1 MVLERSNMEIKLYY
15 NSSDNRCIKK
25 VITDEFIISGTL
37 REETSIINP
46 EITIVCDG
54 ALRYNYCYIP
64 SLKRYYYINDIVSVR
79 NNVWK
84 LIMEVDPLMSFKN
97 DILAL
102 KVVVS
107 KQSSSSNGDEY
118 IDDGSLVTDNLMFK
132 TIYNFANGFNNQG
145 EYILITA
152 G

>member
-1 MVLERSNMEIKLYY
+1 MEIKLYY
-15 NSSDNRCIKK
+15 NSSDNRCINKELK
-25 VITDEFIISGTL
+25 NEFSILGTL
-37 REETSIINP
+37 REETSVINP
-46 EITIVCDG
+46 EITITSTTI
-54 ALRYNYCYIP
+54 LRYNYCYIP
-64 SLKRYYYINDIVSVR
+64 SLKRYYYINNIISIK

-97 DILAL
+97 DILSL

-107 KQSSSSNGDEY
+107 KQSSIDNGDEY

-132 TIYNFANGFNNQG
+132 TVYNFANGFNNNS

>member
-1 MVLERSNMEIKLYY
+1 MVERSNMDLKLYY

-25 VITDEFIISGTL
+25 NITDEFLISGTL
-37 REETSIINP
+37 RESTSIVNP
-46 EITIVCDG
+46 EITVVS
-54 ALRYNYCYIP
+54 AEPLRYNYCYIS
-64 SLKRYYYINDIVSVR
+64 SLRRYYYITNVISIK
-79 NNVWK
+79 NGVWK
-84 LIMEVDPLMSFKN
+84 LIMQVDPLMSFKS

-107 KQSSSSNGDEY
+107 KQSLVSIGDEY
-118 IDDGSLVTDNLMFK
+118 IDDGTLVTDNVMFK
-132 TIYNFANGFNNQG
+132 TVYNFANGFNNNG

>member
-1 MVLERSNMEIKLYY
+1 MEIKLYY
-15 NSSDNRCIKK
+15 NFSDNRCINKS
-25 VITDEFIISGTL
+25 ISDEFLITGTL
-37 REETSIINP
+37 REQASIINP
-46 EITIVCDG
+46 EITVISSVPI
-54 ALRYNYCYIP
+54 RYNYCYIP
-64 SLKRYYYINDIVSVR
+64 SLKRYYYINNIVSIK

-84 LIMEVDPLMSFKN
+84 LVMDVDPLMSFKR

-107 KQSSSSNGDEY
+107 KQTSIENGDEY

-132 TIYNFANGFNNQG
+132 TVYNFANGFNNDS

>member
-1 MVLERSNMEIKLYY
+1 
-15 NSSDNRCIKK
+15 
-25 VITDEFIISGTL
+25 
-37 REETSIINP
+37 
-46 EITIVCDG
+46 
-54 ALRYNYCYIP
+54 
-64 SLKRYYYINDIVSVR
+64 
-79 NNVWK
+79 
-84 LIMEVDPLMSFKN
+84 MEVDPLMSFKN

-107 KQSSSSNGDEY
+107 KQSSIDNGDEY

-132 TIYNFANGFNNQG
+132 TVYNFANGFNNNS

>member
-1 MVLERSNMEIKLYY
+1 MQIKLYY

-25 VITDEFIISGTL
+25 ALVDEFSITGTL
-37 REETSIINP
+37 RASTNIVNP
-46 EITIVCDG
+46 EITITSSTSM
-54 ALRYNYCYIP
+54 RYNYCYIP
-64 SLKRYYYINDIVSVR
+64 AFQRYYYINNIESVK

-84 LIMEVDPLMSFKN
+84 LIMQVDPLMSFKK
-97 DILAL
+97 DILSL
-102 KVVVS
+102 KAVVS
-107 KQSSSSNGDEY
+107 KQTSEENGDEY

-132 TIYNFANGFNNQG
+132 TVYNFANGFNSNS

>member
-1 MVLERSNMEIKLYY
+1 MDIKLYY

-25 VITDEFIISGTL
+25 VITDEFVLSGTL
-37 REETSIINP
+37 RESTSIVNP
-46 EITIVCDG
+46 EITVTS
-54 ALRYNYCYIP
+54 ANPLRYNYCYIP
-64 SLKRYYYINDIVSVR
+64 SLKRYYYINNVISVK
-79 NNVWK
+79 NGVWK
-84 LIMEVDPLMSFKN
+84 LVMEVDPLMSFKN

-102 KVVVS
+102 NVVAS
-107 KQSSSSNGDEY
+107 KQSSAEHGDEY

-132 TIYNFANGFNNQG
+132 TVYNFPTGFNNNS

>member
-1 MVLERSNMEIKLYY
+1 MEIKLYY

-25 VITDEFIISGTL
+25 NITNEFSITGTL
-37 REETSIINP
+37 RESTSIVNP
-46 EITIVCDG
+46 EITIV
-54 ALRYNYCYIP
+54 LPHPVRYNYCYIP
-64 SLKRYYYINDIVSVR
+64 SLNRYYYINNVISVK
-79 NNVWK
+79 NDVWK
-84 LIMEVDPLMSFKN
+84 LVMEVDPLMSFKN
-97 DILAL
+97 HILAL

-107 KQSSSSNGDEY
+107 KQSSPSNGDEY

-132 TIYNFANGFNNQG
+132 TVYNFANGFNNNS

>member
-1 MVLERSNMEIKLYY
+1 VLANEFS
-15 NSSDNRCIKK
+15 
-25 VITDEFIISGTL
+25 ITGTL
-37 REETSIINP
+37 RESTSIVNP
-46 EITIVCDG
+46 EITVTSVTP
-54 ALRYNYCYIP
+54 LRYNYCYIP
-64 SLKRYYYINDIVSVR
+64 SLKRYYYINNVISVK
-79 NNVWK
+79 NNLWK

-107 KQSSSSNGDEY
+107 KQSSSANGDEY

-132 TIYNFANGFNNQG
+132 TVYNFANGFNNNSD
-145 EYILITA
+145 YILITA

>member
-1 MVLERSNMEIKLYY
+1 MAERSNMDLKLYY

-25 VITDEFIISGTL
+25 KISNEFVISGVL
-37 REETSIINP
+37 RESTSIVNP
-46 EITIVCDG
+46 EIVLASSTP
-54 ALRYNYCYIP
+54 LRYNYCYIP
-64 SLKRYYYINDIVSVR
+64 LLQRYYYINNIISVK
-79 NNVWK
+79 NGVWK

-107 KQSSSSNGDEY
+107 KQSSPVNGDEY

-132 TIYNFANGFNNQG
+132 TVYNFANGFNNNS

>member
-1 MVLERSNMEIKLYY
+1 MVERSNMEIKLYY

-25 VITDEFIISGTL
+25 NITNEFSITGTL
-37 REETSIINP
+37 RESASIVKP
-46 EITIVCDG
+46 EITVTSV
-54 ALRYNYCYIP
+54 APLRYNYCYIP
-64 SLKRYYYINDIVSVR
+64 SLKRYYYINNIISVK
-79 NNVWK
+79 NGLWK

-107 KQSSSSNGDEY
+107 KQSSPSNGDEY

-132 TIYNFANGFNNQG
+132 TIYTFANGFNNQG

>member
-1 MVLERSNMEIKLYY
+1 MDIKLYY

-25 VITDEFIISGTL
+25 VLTDEFTITGTL
-37 REETSIINP
+37 RESTTIVNP
-46 EITIVCDG
+46 EITVT
-54 ALRYNYCYIP
+54 LSEPVRYNYCYIP
-64 SLKRYYYINDIVSVR
+64 SLKRYYYINNVISVK
-79 NNVWK
+79 NGVWK

-102 KVVVS
+102 KVVTS
-107 KQSSSSNGDEY
+107 KQSSIEHGDEY

-132 TIYNFANGFNNQG
+132 TVYNFANGFNNES

>member
-1 MVLERSNMEIKLYY
+1 MNIKLHF
-15 NSSDNRCIKK
+15 NSSVNRCVNK
-25 VITDEFIISGTL
+25 TLDSGHELSGTL
-37 REETSIINP
+37 REETSIIRP
-46 EITIVCDG
+46 EITIKSDIP
-54 ALRYNYCYIP
+54 LIRYNYAYIP
-64 SLKRYYYINDIVSVR
+64 EFKRYYYISNIESIR
-79 NNVWK
+79 QNLWK
-84 LIMEVDPLMSFKN
+84 LYLEVDPLMSFRA

-107 KQSSSSNGDEY
+107 KQSLTINGDEY

-132 TIYNFANGFNNQG
+132 TIYNFPNGFNNTG

>member
-1 MVLERSNMEIKLYY
+1 MDIKLYY

-25 VITDEFIISGTL
+25 IITNEFTISGTL

-46 EITIVCDG
+46 EITITSADPI
-54 ALRYNYCYIP
+54 RYNYCYIP
-64 SLKRYYYINDIVSVR
+64 SLKRYYYINNIISVK
-79 NNVWK
+79 NGVWK
-84 LIMEVDPLMSFKN
+84 LVMEVDPLMSFKN

-107 KQSSSSNGDEY
+107 KQSSLVNGDEY

-132 TIYNFANGFNNQG
+132 TVYNFTNGFNNNS